1 MFATNFK
8 EINDNIPAGTYE
20 AVILSTGEDSMSIT
34 IKLEIRKD
42 VDQDCAGRRLSHW
55 IHKSR
60 EPKELDMAVGGYS
73 FNQLMRIGKAA
84 RLPEGK
90 SYEALG
96 DYLTDLAGRAV
107 QVELYY
113 DEYKGKNYLKVKYW
127 NESTAPA
134 LSYRPEA
141 PQSNQNQAPFVQQSN
156 QTASYQPNRANA
168 NKLPWE

>member
-20 AVILSTGEDSMSIT
+20 AVILSAGEDGMSIT

-73 FNQLMRIGKAA
+73 FNILMRIGKAA
-84 RLPEGK
+84 KLPEGK
-90 SYEALG
+90 NYASLG
-96 DYLTDLAGRAV
+96 DYLADLSDKPV
-107 QVELYY
+107 QIDLFY
-113 DEYKGKNYLKVKYW
+113 DEYRGKKYLKVNRW
-127 NESTAPA
+127 NEPTVGALTYKPAPSQRYLA
-134 LSYRPEA
+134 
-141 PQSNQNQAPFVQQSN
+141 
-156 QTASYQPNRANA
+156 QTARTTAAVPQPTAQTPA
-168 NKLPWE
+168 DKLPWE